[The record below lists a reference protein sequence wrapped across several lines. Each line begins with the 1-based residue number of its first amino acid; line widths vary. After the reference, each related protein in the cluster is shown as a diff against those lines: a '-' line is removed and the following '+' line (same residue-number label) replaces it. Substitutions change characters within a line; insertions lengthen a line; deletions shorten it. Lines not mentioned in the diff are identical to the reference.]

1 MRFVVGLLALVGA
14 FFMLSLSASA
24 AAPDWQTRVV
34 QTADGGFLVGNPAAR
49 VKLVEYMSYT
59 CPHCAAFSRES
70 ASVLRG
76 QMIRSGAVSIE
87 ERNLVRDQLDLA
99 AALLA
104 RCAGPAGFDRLST
117 NLFAQQDKWLSDGI
131 EWQQANSQ
139 RMAMYP
145 KDARLKAAA
154 DGAGLTAIARA
165 NGMSQAAIDACLAD
179 PAGLDQITGL
189 LQHVPPG
196 INGTPGFLI
205 NGKVQADIY
214 TWAALEPALRAAG
227 AR

>member
-1 MRFVVGLLALVGA
+1 MRFLFGLLALIGA
-14 FFMLSLSASA
+14 AFAFSLSATA
-24 AAPDWQTRVV
+24 AAPDWQAHVTK
-34 QTADGGFLVGNPAAR
+34 TADGGFLVGNPNAK

-76 QMIRSGAVSIE
+76 QMIKSGSVSLE
-87 ERNLVRDQLDLA
+87 ERNMVRDQLDLA

-104 RCAGPAGFDRLST
+104 RCAGPAGFDKLST
-117 NLFAQQDKWLSDGI
+117 TFFAQQDTWLNNGI
-131 EWQQANSQ
+131 QWEQNNSQ

-154 DGAGLTAIARA
+154 EGAGISAIARA
-165 NGMSQAAIDACLAD
+165 NGMSQAQIDACLAD
-179 PAGLDQITGL
+179 PAGLAQITTL
-189 LQHVPPG
+189 LQHVPQG
-196 INGTPGFLI
+196 ITGTPGFLI
-205 NGKVQADIY
+205 DGKLQRNVY
-214 TWAALEPALRAAG
+214 NWATLEPALRAAG